1 MMNGVRY
8 RRILDE
14 KLERFMIGHGTT
26 HFLQDGAHCHKSKIV
41 STWFKERPYIKLMD
55 WPGNS
60 PDLNP
65 IENVWSWM
73 KMQLRSSK
81 AKNLKELQREVTE
94 LWVLKLDNSQYL
106 RNLVK
111 SMPRRL
117 QDVID
122 REGNPTK
129 Y

>member
-1 MMNGVRY
+1 
-8 RRILDE
+8 
-14 KLERFMIGHGTT
+14 
-26 HFLQDGAHCHKSKIV
+26 
-41 STWFKERPYIKLMD
+41 MD

-94 LWVLKLDNSQYL
+94 LWVLKLDYSQYL